1 MALVTPSGRVETLP
15 VNVAGNIDHVQG
27 FRLYDA
33 NGVVFPAT
41 ASGGMPVVEQGSTS
55 ATVTYVVADATTE
68 KTLKALN
75 ANRKGLTIRN
85 QTGANLTIKFGTGIS
100 ATSLTD
106 VIPPYSSWDCPATYR
121 GAIYGVYSAT
131 DAGGSNVTEW

>member
-33 NGVVFPAT
+33 NGIVFPITT
-41 ASGGMPVVEQGSTS
+41 AGMPVVEQGSTS
-55 ATVTYVVADATTE
+55 ATITYVIADATTE

-85 QTGANLTIKFGTGIS
+85 QTGANLTIKFSTGIS

-106 VIPPYSSWDCPATYR
+106 VIPPYASWDCPSSYQ
-121 GAIYGVYSAT
+121 GAIYGVFSAV
-131 DAGGSNVTEW
+131 DAGGCNVTEW